1 MGGWSGQTF
10 VVKNSTF
17 VVKDQKFP
25 DFFTG
30 FVRFLN
36 TLDGVFRMEI
46 VFFRACGARQVPNP
60 PRSQSP
66 QCSTQQSER
75 SQLRCTHLRAFG
87 SSFRHENI
95 GLNPDL
101 WQKNA
106 L

>member
-17 VVKDQKFP
+17 VVKDQNFP

-46 VFFRACGARQVPNP
+46 VFFRACGARQVPSP
-60 PRSQSP
+60 PSPTMFTSRFTPRFTALFTSQST
-66 QCSTQQSER
+66 S
-75 SQLRCTHLRAFG
+75 HN
-87 SSFRHENI
+87 H
-95 GLNPDL
+95 NPNHTPL
-101 WQKNA
+101 PTTTA
-106 L
+106 P